1 MQTERYQS
9 VLILVLVFLAAV
21 GAALWYARAP
31 SGEPLVVATP
41 TGSGARSSAAEA
53 NAEGRIAKVYLTG
66 GVVRPGV
73 YTVPPGARVEDVV
86 KAAGG
91 LAVDADR
98 ERVNLASTVRD
109 GQHIHVPT
117 FRESLSANGSNSSIG
132 QSSSSKVNINTAS
145 VAELERLPRVGEVI
159 ANRIV
164 TYRQA
169 NGPFRRIEELKEFRL
184 VGEADFEQ
192 IKDLVCVD

>member
-1 MQTERYQS
+1 MQTERYQGI
-9 VLILVLVFLAAV
+9 LILVLVFLATA
-21 GAALWYARAP
+21 GAALWYTRAP
-31 SGEPLVVATP
+31 SGEPLVAATP
-41 TGSGARSSAAEA
+41 TGSGVRSSAGEA
-53 NAEGRIAKVYLTG
+53 NADGRIGKVYLTG

-91 LAVDADR
+91 LTVDADR

-117 FRESLSANGSNSSIG
+117 FREALSANGSNFSVG
-132 QSSSSKVNINTAS
+132 QSWSGKININTAS
-145 VAELERLPRVGEVI
+145 AAELERLPRVGEVI

-169 NGPFRRIEELKEFRL
+169 NGPFRRVEELKEFHL